1 MWECR
6 MIYAGSV
13 DAETKLNLFK
23 GSRAQRKNRKQP
35 RIVFNEIIGFHLKR
49 LDTASSK
56 QRGDPKRLQRRE
68 WRGRGSVAADV
79 QFAQILESLETVRK
93 PSWNLCEVGVVEDQ
107 MEVEDVLSKM
117 GAVKWRKS
125 SLEATAPSRLVF
137 EIFEGGITKL
147 LPMGISVELNGK
159 LTDIV
164 GKRELIDTILCM
176 EQITSELEDI
186 YRQTRRA
193 HVLAEVRGQEYRCHC
208 ALEDELTQT
217 GGIYEGICQGP
228 GVSQLKGSITRTGH
242 RSLAS

>member
-117 GAVKWRKS
+117 GGCKMEEVEPRGHRPISPGVHKDRPEDVMSTNAVSRS
-125 SLEATAPSRLVF
+125 TYPGTSRPSA
-137 EIFEGGITKL
+137 GYA
-147 LPMGISVELNGK
+147 SVPVGLGEEFDDMMYQLNG
-159 LTDIV
+159 
-164 GKRELIDTILCM
+164 ELLHAWCVCC
-176 EQITSELEDI
+176 
-186 YRQTRRA
+186 
-193 HVLAEVRGQEYRCHC
+193 VL
-208 ALEDELTQT
+208 
-217 GGIYEGICQGP
+217 I
-228 GVSQLKGSITRTGH
+228 
-242 RSLAS
+242 